1 MGEFFK
7 AIFTEKDGLAWDI
20 KRVLMIP
27 VGLLSPIGLQT
38 IAVFKGQTLD
48 VRSFCEG
55 FALIIAALA
64 GLLAAHSM
72 AGGENS

>member
-1 MGEFFK
+1 MNEFFK
-7 AIFTEKDGLAWDI
+7 ALFTEKDGTSYDI

-27 VGLLSPIGLQT
+27 VGLISPIGLQT
-38 IAVFKGQTLD
+38 IAVFKGQALD

-64 GLLAAHSM
+64 ALLAAHSM
-72 AGGENS
+72 AGGENT